1 MNQDKTS
8 SGTASGVIAVVLF
21 VVGAFLT
28 REIMAPPD
36 ERLLPSLT
44 IVSFFG
50 PIIAVLG
57 LGLGLRHLK
66 FGRQPRSRILTVI
79 GATLG
84 IVGVALVATAGVM
97 IGWTPDALGLIG
109 MMATIFLI
117 TPGVILFIWGNLT
130 PKPDPDSDDQ
140 SQP

>member
-1 MNQDKTS
+1 MNQDKSS

-21 VVGAFLT
+21 VVGVFLT

-50 PIIAVLG
+50 PIIAALG
-57 LGLGLRHLK
+57 LGLGFRYLK
-66 FGRQPRSRILTVI
+66 FGRHPRSKILTVI

-84 IVGVALVATAGVM
+84 IAGVALVATAGVI